1 MEDLLRSLQWRY
13 SVQKFDESRKIP
25 GDVWSTLEQALV
37 LSPSSFG
44 LQLWKFFVVTNQTV
58 KDELRAASW
67 NQAHVS
73 QASHVVVLAARKDPN
88 VADAE
93 RYLNRIAEVRGVP
106 LATLEKLRNILTGFM
121 QKPPA
126 RIDLNVWAE
135 KQVYIALGTFMTS
148 AAVLGVDTCP
158 MEGFDPSK
166 VDALLGLTEQGYS
179 SAVIALAGYRAADDK
194 FASHPKVRFKTD
206 DVITRIV

>member
-106 LATLEKLRNILTGFM
+106 LATLEKLRNILTGFIK
-121 QKPPA
+121 KPPA
-126 RIDLNVWAE
+126 RIDFKVWA
-135 KQVYIALGTFMTS
+135 
-148 AAVLGVDTCP
+148 
-158 MEGFDPSK
+158 
-166 VDALLGLTEQGYS
+166 
-179 SAVIALAGYRAADDK
+179 
-194 FASHPKVRFKTD
+194 
-206 DVITRIV
+206 